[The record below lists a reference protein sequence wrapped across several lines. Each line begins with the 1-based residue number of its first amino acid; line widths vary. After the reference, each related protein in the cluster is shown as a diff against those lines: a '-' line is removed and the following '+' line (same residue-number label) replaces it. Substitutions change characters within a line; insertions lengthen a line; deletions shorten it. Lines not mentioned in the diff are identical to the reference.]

1 MKHRL
6 LFLAGVVGAI
16 ALIASLSVAAAS
28 SNKPSRVQKAA
39 AITAPKVPNAK
50 AIRMMMTT

>member
-6 LFLAGVVGAI
+6 LLLAGVVGAI

-28 SNKPSRVQKAA
+28 SNKPARAHKAT

-50 AIRMMMTT
+50 AI